1 MGNTNYWLSGTVSAS
16 HLEDWV
22 FDPQP
27 LSESQKRSLVQ
38 SVHRNFPDKK
48 HYSGFGL
55 PPIVVK

>member
-1 MGNTNYWLSGTVSAS
+1 
-16 HLEDWV
+16 
-22 FDPQP
+22 